1 MNLLSR
7 FISDKIFEELYKMNI
22 FDERALRNLFISG
35 EYRRLRN
42 LGYSPDDVLLIIQ
55 SSFPTI
61 QMDTIRRIACYSKY
75 NKKKEGSM
83 GCYVWPN
90 EKKILDQFKED
101 EKEEEFDPEDL
112 PEFEEKEEEEEI
124 LEPEPEFEE

>member
-1 MNLLSR
+1 
-7 FISDKIFEELYKMNI
+7 
-22 FDERALRNLFISG
+22 
-35 EYRRLRN
+35 
-42 LGYSPDDVLLIIQ
+42 
-55 SSFPTI
+55 
-61 QMDTIRRIACYSKY
+61 
-75 NKKKEGSM
+75 M